1 MPAKVYIALALLVL
15 FGALATGNPFLPRP
29 ARARLPADDGV
40 RLLSLRTGHAAGH
53 AAGLAAVALPCPV
66 PELQAQVVE
75 VRFDADGEPSWI
87 LRDGRVLR
95 QDAVTATTTAAAG
108 H

>member
-29 ARARLPADDGV
+29 ARAGLPADDGV
-40 RLLSLRTGHAAGH
+40 RLLSLRTGHAAGR

-66 PELQAQVVE
+66 PELQAQVVD
-75 VRFDADGEPSWI
+75 VRFDADGEPSSSMPTAS
-87 LRDGRVLR
+87 RAGSCGTAGCCGRTR
-95 QDAVTATTTAAAG
+95 
-108 H
+108 